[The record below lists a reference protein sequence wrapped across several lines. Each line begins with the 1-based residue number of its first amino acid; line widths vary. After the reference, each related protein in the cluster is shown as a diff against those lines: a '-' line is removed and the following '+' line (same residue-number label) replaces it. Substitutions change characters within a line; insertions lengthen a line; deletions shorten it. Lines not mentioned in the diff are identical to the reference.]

1 MRIYEVTFTGG
12 ISPVGENCRNEWL
25 YFGSHA
31 EARKW
36 CNERIREALARW
48 KQYEGITKLSDV
60 QWGEEIVIKAVET
73 VPITKAAVLRLLNYE
88 GDYFAH
94 REVVERW
101 TPQDKWNAPFNHQP
115 PTTTRPQE
123 GT

>member
-1 MRIYEVTFTGG
+1 MRLYEVTFTGG
-12 ISPVGENCRNEWL
+12 ISPVDESNNEWL

-48 KQYEGITKLSDV
+48 KQYEEITKLSDV
-60 QWGEEIVIKAVET
+60 RWGEEIVIKAVET

-88 GDYFAH
+88 GDYFDSTQ
-94 REVVERW
+94 VVERW
-101 TPQDKWNAPFNHQP
+101 TPQDKWHVPLREEA
-115 PTTTRPQE
+115 
-123 GT
+123 